1 MEQNMGKQRVVDKAM
16 SPVEI
21 VRALQAGSITIAQ
34 AQGMFNGVMPIGDY
48 KGIAAIFDLDKLVV
62 QPLVAAERLYAL
74 DRIDARDIVT
84 ATFPAASAL
93 GTVIRAR
100 LGPVPAD
107 EVWFLNR
114 LTLLSPA
121 QIGAEAII
129 QVNFRV
135 SIWAVPD
142 VRTGTTVDADGR
154 AYWPADQGTLILDT
168 YTVDLPAQ
176 GELGEELRLP
186 PEATITLVAIATG
199 AAATTTTAATLTP
212 FGRKGKLLVP

>member
-1 MEQNMGKQRVVDKAM
+1 MDGKRRLVDKTIGPA
-16 SPVEI
+16 EI
-21 VRALQAGSITIAQ
+21 VKALQSGSITIAQ
-34 AQGMFNGVMPIGDY
+34 AQQMFNGVIPIGDY
-48 KGIAAIFDLDKLVV
+48 KGIAVLYDIDLQVI

-74 DRIDARDIVT
+74 DRIDARDIAT
-84 ATFPAASAL
+84 ATFPAASVM

-114 LTLLSPA
+114 LVLVSPA

-142 VRTGTTVDADGR
+142 VRTGLTVDADGR
-154 AYWPADQGTLILDT
+154 SYWPADQGTLILNT

-186 PEATITLVAIATG
+186 AGAIITLVATATA

-212 FGRKGKLLVP
+212 SGRKGKLLVA

>member
-1 MEQNMGKQRVVDKAM
+1 MKKLVDKTI
-16 SPVEI
+16 SPQEVLK
-21 VRALQAGSITIAQ
+21 ALQAGSITIAQ
-34 AQGMFNGVMPIGDY
+34 AMQMYNGFMPIGDY
-48 KGIAAIFDLDKLVV
+48 KGIAAILDLDLLVN

-84 ATFPAASAL
+84 ATFPAASAM

-114 LTLLSPA
+114 LTLVSPA

-154 AYWPADQGTLILDT
+154 AYWPADQGTLALNT

-186 PEATITLVAIATG
+186 PGGTITLVATATG

-212 FGRKGKLLVP
+212 FGRKGKLLVA